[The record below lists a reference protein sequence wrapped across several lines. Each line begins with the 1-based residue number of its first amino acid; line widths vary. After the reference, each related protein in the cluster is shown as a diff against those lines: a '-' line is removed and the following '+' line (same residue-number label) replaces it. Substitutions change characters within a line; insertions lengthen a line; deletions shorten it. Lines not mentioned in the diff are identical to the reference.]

1 VTPELPDRS
10 ALPRKQVGAARG
22 IWAVHCVLVV
32 GAARPSSDGLVVPE
46 PWMRLQMVPNA
57 VPGSRFDED

>member
-10 ALPRKQVGAARG
+10 ALPRKQAGAARG
-22 IWAVHCVLVV
+22 VRAVHRVLVV